1 MKYIIVLASLLF
13 AGCATPGSNQGLTPA
28 RVNSIARLAAFG
40 AASGVL
46 VDNPATRPELI
57 KARVIIAT
65 LVAGKQWDVVQL
77 AAAFQQAGFKE
88 LHGSQGV
95 LIVTGVILAADL
107 TGNTVD
113 LKNSAF
119 AEAAITGA
127 LDGLNLALGSQ

>member
-1 MKYIIVLASLLF
+1 MKYIIVLAMLLF
-13 AGCATPGSNQGLTPA
+13 AGCATPGSNALTPT

-46 VDNPATRPELI
+46 VDNPATRPELV

-77 AAAFQQAGFKE
+77 AAAFQAAGFKE